1 MTAES
6 KSAFS
11 IQLIVAATLSFC
23 SLGISAIGQQLPLGS
38 RLSSISPN
46 ELSIGGVL
54 HGYDEDTWTAEDYL
68 TTAEREFSS
77 ITGTS
82 YMAYGAWP
90 TSSAKPNVAGFN
102 RVVDWAVSRDLRV
115 HGHVLCYPSANENLS
130 WWMKLPNA
138 QVEARLKTFVQALA
152 TTRRGK
158 VWVWDVANEVMAE
171 DGEPMDSNG
180 LRTEYK
186 EYKAVGPQYVEK
198 LFQWANQADP
208 DALLILNDYG
218 NDHLC
223 PKSDRMLKYAIS
235 LRNRGVPIHGIGFQ
249 MHLLDLKYE
258 PNYESIRANFK
269 RFADAGFKLFITE
282 MDVAATAA
290 RLPTP
295 LPNEAQL
302 TRQRRI
308 YTEIAKICFE
318 QPACE
323 ALWLWDFADNRSW
336 LNPSIIDT
344 PYLRLGEFSHPTIFS
359 GGQGEPILAKPAYYG
374 LQWGLSGQK
383 ISDRVG
389 GPITISNHW
398 AASPSFLTFDP
409 EVAMNKATVITLS
422 PTPEQTSQS
431 SVYWEIEWASRD
443 FYRIKTLVD
452 GDWCYL
458 TRGARLRDGLVVPTD
473 TLYLD
478 PIRKTW
484 NRQQWA
490 ILPTGRGG
498 FTIQNAWEPNTGF
511 LTRESKL
518 ELQPVPGKPPTTQ
531 LIEIPLDKVS
541 LDTDK
546 TSLPARLW
554 FLD

>member
-1 MTAES
+1 
-6 KSAFS
+6 
-11 IQLIVAATLSFC
+11 
-23 SLGISAIGQQLPLGS
+23 
-38 RLSSISPN
+38 
-46 ELSIGGVL
+46 
-54 HGYDEDTWTAEDYL
+54 
-68 TTAEREFSS
+68 
-77 ITGTS
+77 
-82 YMAYGAWP
+82 MAYGAWP

-102 RVVDWAVSRDLRV
+102 RVVDWAVARDLRV

-130 WWMKLPNA
+130 WWVKLPNA
-138 QVEARLKTFVQALA
+138 QVEAGLKTFVQALV

-158 VWVWDVANEVMAE
+158 VWVWDVANEIMAE
-171 DGEPMDSNG
+171 DGEPMDSAG
-180 LRTEYK
+180 LRTDYK
-186 EYKAVGPQYVEK
+186 EYQAIGPQYVEK

-208 DALLILNDYG
+208 DALLILNDFG

-223 PKSDRMLKYAIS
+223 PKSDRMLKYATS
-235 LRNRGVPIHGIGFQ
+235 LKKRGVPIHGIGFQ

-258 PNYESIRANFK
+258 PDYASIRANFK

-295 LPNEAQL
+295 LPSEQQL
-302 TRQRRI
+302 IRQRRI

-344 PYLRLGEFSHPTIFS
+344 PYLRLGEFSHPTLFS
-359 GGQGEPILAKPAYYG
+359 GGYGDPILAKPAYYG

-383 ISDRVG
+383 ISDRIG
-389 GPITISNHW
+389 GPIIVSNRW
-398 AASPSFLTFDP
+398 AVSPSFLTFDP
-409 EVAMNKATVITLS
+409 GAAITKGTVITLGPPPKPSS
-422 PTPEQTSQS
+422 PS
-431 SVYWEIEWASRD
+431 SVFWEIELASRD

-452 GDWCYL
+452 GDWYYL
-458 TRGARLRDGLVVPTD
+458 TRGARLREGQVVPTN

-478 PIRKTW
+478 QIRKTW

-498 FTIQNAWEPNTGF
+498 FTIQNAWEPNSGF

-518 ELQPVPGKPPTTQ
+518 ESQPVPGKPSSTQ
-531 LIEIPLDKVS
+531 LIETPIDKVS
-541 LDTDK
+541 LDSDQ
-546 TSLPARLW
+546 TSLSARLW